1 MKSYHANLGAG
12 IDGLVVREHDTPTPG
27 PGQVLVRVRAS
38 SLSFRELMILRG
50 WYPLPIK
57 QDVVPI
63 SDGAGEVARVGE
75 GVTRVAVGDRV
86 AAAMFP
92 RWIDGRFD
100 FPYADQLGGS
110 LDGMLTE
117 YAVLDQDALVQ
128 IPAHL
133 SYEQAATLPCVGVT
147 AWNALTGSRGLVA
160 GETVLT
166 LGSGGVSLFAV
177 QFAKALGA
185 RVISTTGSDE
195 KAQRLCALGADET
208 INYVATP
215 DWHERV
221 RELTGGAGVDHV
233 VEVTGRLEQA
243 ISSTAL
249 EGEIAYVGLLSDD
262 DGLPPIDAKLLWMSG
277 ADVRTIAV
285 GSRAQFVAMNRAIE
299 ANGIEPVIDRVFG
312 FDEAA
317 EAYRYYE
324 NARPFG
330 KVVIAHPWGDRRP
343 PLSAVR

>member
-1 MKSYHANLGAG
+1 MRSYHANLGAS
-12 IDGLVVREHDTPTPG
+12 IDGLVVREHATPAPG

-57 QDVVPI
+57 PDVVPL
-63 SDGAGEVARVGE
+63 SDGAGEVVGVGE

-86 AAAMFP
+86 AAAVFP
-92 RWIDGRFD
+92 GWIDGRFGL
-100 FPYADQLGGS
+100 PYSDQLGGS

-117 YAVLDQDALVQ
+117 YAVLDQDALVA
-128 IPAHL
+128 IPSHL

-147 AWNALTGSRGLVA
+147 AWNALTGGRGLVA

-177 QFAKALGA
+177 QLAKALGA

-195 KAQRLCALGADET
+195 KAERLRALGSDET
-208 INYVATP
+208 INYVRTP
-215 DWHERV
+215 NWHERV
-221 RELTGGAGVDHV
+221 RELTGGIGVDHV
-233 VEVTGRLEQA
+233 VEVTGRLEQS
-243 ISSTAL
+243 IHSTAI
-249 EGEIAYVGLLSDD
+249 EGEIAYVGLLADD
-262 DGLPPIDAKLLWMSG
+262 DGLPPVDAKLLWMSA

-285 GSRAQFVAMNRAIE
+285 GSRAQFIAMSRAIE
-299 ANGIEPVIDRVFG
+299 ANGIEPVIDRVFA

-317 EAYRYYE
+317 AAYRHYE
-324 NARPFG
+324 RSRPFG
-330 KVVIAHPWGDRRP
+330 KVVIAHP
-343 PLSAVR
+343 

>member
-1 MKSYHANLGAG
+1 MRSYHANLGAG
-12 IDGLVVREHDTPTPG
+12 IDGLVVREHETPAPG
-27 PGQVLVRVRAS
+27 PGQVLVRVHAS

-57 QDVVPI
+57 QDVVPV
-63 SDGAGEVARVGE
+63 SDGAGEVVGVGD

-86 AAAMFP
+86 AAAVFP
-92 RWIDGRFD
+92 HWIDGRFD
-100 FPYADQLGGS
+100 VRSSDQLGGS

-117 YAVLDQDALVQ
+117 YAVLDQDALVP

-133 SYEQAATLPCVGVT
+133 TYAQAATLPCVAVT
-147 AWNALTGSRGLVA
+147 AWNALTGGRGLLA

-195 KAQRLCALGADET
+195 KAHRLRALGADAT
-208 INYVATP
+208 INSATTP
-215 DWHERV
+215 AWHERV
-221 RELTGGAGVDHV
+221 RELTGGLGVDHV
-233 VEVTGRLEQA
+233 VEVTGRLEQT
-243 ISSTAL
+243 ISSTAV

-262 DGLPPIDAKLLWMSG
+262 DGLPPVDARLLWLSG

-299 ANGIEPVIDRVFG
+299 TNRIEPVIDRVFG
-312 FDEAA
+312 FDEAI

-324 NARPFG
+324 GARPFG
-330 KVVIAHPWGDRRP
+330 KVVIAHR
-343 PLSAVR
+343 